1 MLVVE
6 YLLRSNR
13 SILTD
18 GKISQER
25 QCAFYFYPTMGSML
39 HHGSLVSDIT
49 FEMFK
54 QMFLHHQPSF

>member
-25 QCAFYFYPTMGSML
+25 QCAFYFYPMIGSML
-39 HHGSLVSDIT
+39 HHGNLVSDIT

-54 QMFLHHQPSF
+54 